1 MALSESLHTER
12 IAAAANLSLELT
24 SKIRELKMNGASIK
38 IEASKN
44 SLLNNNGIS
53 KIEFFAETNPG
64 EGYFKIREIASG
76 GELSRILLSVRQIL
90 SSSDTISVFLF
101 DEIDSGIGGET
112 ALCIGRSLKEVSASS
127 QVLAIT
133 HLPQIASCA
142 AHIISV
148 SKSTSTLGETPRTI
162 SLADEITVENRQE
175 LLRSMSPIV

>member
-1 MALSESLHTER
+1 M
-12 IAAAANLSLELT
+12 
-24 SKIRELKMNGASIK
+24 SKV
-38 IEASKN
+38 
-44 SLLNNNGIS
+44 
-53 KIEFFAETNPG
+53 EFIAETNPG
-64 EGYFKIREIASG
+64 EGYFKIKEIASG

-112 ALCIGRSLKEVSASS
+112 ALCIGRSLKEVSLSS

-142 AHIISV
+142 SLIINV
-148 SKSTSTLGETPRTI
+148 SKSTTVIDSLPRTV
-162 SLADEITVENRQE
+162 SLAKEVSHEGRNE